1 MRCLMRGGVLFV
13 TGSLLILPDVGLAQA
28 NRKLAITDPGQ
39 ADADFSIQG
48 EYVGSAL
55 TPDTATRHCWSSAAL
70 QIIAMGNGQFE
81 VVGYRGGL
89 PGAGWDGSPQ
99 LRSPAARSATGLQL
113 QDGTRLG
120 IDADCGVL
128 RATSEQQAVVGHYQ
142 KVHRSSPTLGL
153 QAPTGGQVLFDGTH
167 VDEFKNGKMTADGL
181 LMIGTEFKRRFADFQ
196 LHLEF
201 RLPYMPHAR
210 GQGRS
215 NSGVYLQSRY
225 EVQILDSF
233 GLSGANNECG
243 ALYRYR
249 KPRINMCFPPLS
261 WQTYD
266 ITFRSPKFDES
277 GKKTENARLTV
288 RHNGVLIH
296 DDIAVERKTG
306 AGAKESSELLPIKLQ
321 NHGNPVHFRNV
332 WIVEGRDHSALI
344 TGSHSRACCC
354 PSPRRRSTGLRDLL
368 STVFGRR

>member
-1 MRCLMRGGVLFV
+1 MRCLMRASALLVAG
-13 TGSLLILPDVGLAQA
+13 TLLISPDGGFAQT
-28 NRKLAITDPGQ
+28 NRKLAITDPAQ

-48 EYVGSAL
+48 EYVGSAV
-55 TPDTATRHCWSSAAL
+55 TQDAATRHCWGAAAV
-70 QIIAMGNGQFE
+70 QIIALGNGQFE
-81 VVGYRGGL
+81 VVHYNGGL
-89 PGAGWDGSPQ
+89 PGDGWDGGAQ
-99 LRSPAARSATGLQL
+99 LRFKATRASTGLQL
-113 QDGTRLG
+113 QDGNQLR
-120 IDADCGVL
+120 IDEDCGVL
-128 RATSEQQAVVGHYQ
+128 WATSEQQAVVGRYQ

-153 QAPTGGQVLFDGTH
+153 LAPTGGQVLFDGTH
-167 VDEFKNGKMTADGL
+167 VQEFKNGKMTADGL
-181 LMIGTEFKRRFADFQ
+181 LMMGTEFKRRFSDFQ

-249 KPRINMCFPPLS
+249 KPRINMCYPPLS

-266 ITFRSPKFDES
+266 ITFRSPQFDDS
-277 GKKTENARLTV
+277 GRKTVNGRLTV

-296 DDIAVERKTG
+296 DDMALERKTG
-306 AGAKESSELLPIKLQ
+306 AGAKESPELLPIKLQ

-332 WIVEGRDHSALI
+332 WIVEGRANSGLI
-344 TGSHSRACCC
+344 TESRPAACRC
-354 PSPRRRSTGLRDLL
+354 PPTRRRPSGLRDLL
-368 STVFGRR
+368 SAVFGRR